1 MAPKTA
7 TKKTES
13 TTPAAAVAA
22 PAIKEEVAAAEPKTK
37 KTKTAAPAAAAV
49 ASVPAVKDEIVAA
62 APVDA
67 ATAAENAEDAA
78 LADKAIEFL
87 AKLNQIGTLISSLK
101 SEYRTLE
108 KSFFKK
114 IKDAQKQGQK
124 KRRKNVARAPSGF
137 VKPTKISDE
146 LAAFLGKDR
155 GSEMAR
161 TDVTRAIN
169 QYIRTNSL
177 QDKDNG
183 RKINPDAKLTALLKL
198 KKTDELTYFNLQKYM
213 GVHFAKAIP
222 AAVAAAAAA
231 AAAAT
236 ATA

>member
-7 TKKTES
+7 PKKTDS
-13 TTPAAAVAA
+13 TPAPAAAVAA

-37 KTKTAAPAAAAV
+37 KTKAAAAV
-49 ASVPAVKDEIVAA
+49 ASASAA
-62 APVDA
+62 APALKEEVVAAPADA
-67 ATAAENAEDAA
+67 AAAAESAEDAA

-146 LAAFLGKDR
+146 LAAFLGKEK

-213 GVHFAKAIP
+213 GVHFAKATP
-222 AAVAAAAAA
+222 AAAVA
-231 AAAAT
+231 T
-236 ATA
+236 A